1 MFKIFHSIFKNKFF
15 LPILK
20 FFWHFGKVPIF
31 IGGITNL
38 VASVWE
44 PLAALL
50 TVEVLTPIAAKFA
63 FSVTELVVVA
73 VVADME
79 AAEPPQEINWLGS
92 RAAKGVDVW
101 AN

>member
-1 MFKIFHSIFKNKFF
+1 M
-15 LPILK
+15 
-20 FFWHFGKVPIF
+20 
-31 IGGITNL
+31 
-38 VASVWE
+38 
-44 PLAALL
+44 L

-92 RAAKGVDVW
+92 RATKGVDVSITISLVDLFLNHFCSVSHSEL
-101 AN
+101 APNCIPGASL